1 MQNQKLAHL
10 VVASSW
16 RPACLPSPPSRGSV
30 VASSETRSRGG
41 RRWRLGV
48 GWPRRLVVGGGGHRP
63 GKAPGGTEGGQ
74 DARRQEPRRGEA
86 LES

>member
-30 VASSETRSRGG
+30 VASSDGS
-41 RRWRLGV
+41 
-48 GWPRRLVVGGGGHRP
+48 GHRP
-63 GKAPGGTEGGQ
+63 GKALGGTEGGQ
-74 DARRQEPRRGEA
+74 AARRQEPRRGEA

>member
-16 RPACLPSPPSRGSV
+16 RPACLPSPQV
-30 VASSETRSRGG
+30 VDLLS
-41 RRWRLGV
+41 
-48 GWPRRLVVGGGGHRP
+48 PRRTARPP

-74 DARRQEPRRGEA
+74 AARRQEPRRGE
-86 LES
+86 LERRLRVERD